1 VKKLIFFFIMAQQME
16 QIDEDQ
22 LQLVR
27 QIWLRRNAIV
37 FGGDMVDPTT
47 LYRLAKE
54 QMESW
59 ANANQR
65 INNRIMHGGSNH
77 QRDL

>member
-1 VKKLIFFFIMAQQME
+1 MAQQME
-16 QIDEDQ
+16 QLDEDQ

-59 ANANQR
+59 ANANQH
-65 INNRIMHGGSNH
+65 IK
-77 QRDL
+77 